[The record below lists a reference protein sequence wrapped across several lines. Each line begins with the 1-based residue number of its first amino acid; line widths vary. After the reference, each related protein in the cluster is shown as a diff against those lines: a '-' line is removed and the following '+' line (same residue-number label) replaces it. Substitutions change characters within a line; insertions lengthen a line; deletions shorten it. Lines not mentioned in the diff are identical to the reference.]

1 MRTCSNSTR
10 SDDWKH
16 SWNSTGFSIHLF
28 FFLSHLPLLLVWS
41 HGVLFLSYYFF
52 TLLINNYSNINLL
65 DHSFYTNNSYTF
77 YLPWIYNLYV
87 CVYAQ
92 AISSYIVFASYKLF
106 LFFSSYLCVN
116 LRVGLF
122 CEDHFCFFF
131 FFFLVSILTIL
142 LSIVF

>member
-1 MRTCSNSTR
+1 MIEST
-10 SDDWKH
+10 H
-16 SWNSTGFSIHLF
+16 ETPQGFLHIYFSFYLISLYYLF
-28 FFLSHLPLLLVWS
+28 G

-52 TLLINNYSNINLL
+52 TLLINNYSNINLS
-65 DHSFYTNNSYTF
+65 DHSFSTNNSYTF

-92 AISSYIVFASYKLF
+92 AISSYIVFASCKLF

-116 LRVGLF
+116 LSVGLF
-122 CEDHFCFFF
+122 CEDHFF
-131 FFFLVSILTIL
+131 FFFLVSILMIL